1 MTLDRACWER
11 NLDMSSDDV
20 LSKVITEAGYDASSI
35 MARADSDE
43 YKKTLR
49 AHTQEAKQIGLC
61 GVPSYRIFRRGN
73 GRDWA
78 QVGDIVWG
86 QDEMAVVEDLIAG
99 WNGEGIA
106 DVPQFVDAKS
116 WSKL

>member
-1 MTLDRACWER
+1 
-11 NLDMSSDDV
+11 MSSDDV

-35 MARADSDE
+35 LARANSDE
-43 YKKTLR
+43 YKKALR

-61 GVPSYRIFRRGN
+61 GVPSYRIFRK
-73 GRDWA
+73 RDGQDWR

-99 WNGEGIA
+99 WNGERVA

-116 WSKL
+116 RSKL